1 MGKRVRHGISLGTF
15 LEIIVADFLRG
26 VESLLYIAVL
36 KRAKHLIVM
45 MSPYAGIIIGL
56 KLKSHTNLVGL
67 RLAES
72 RHTLVGIGESAE
84 QILHMVAHLMGY
96 DIGIGKV
103 SVGTES
109 AAHFGEKRQVYIQA
123 LVGRTI
129 ERTGLGSGVAAAAVD
144 RTGEKYERGRLIFK
158 ALFGKKFGPYILRS
172 GKYLFGKSGK
182 LLFLSGRRVGRRLA

>member
-36 KRAKHLIVM
+36 KRTKHLIVM

-72 RHTLVGIGESAE
+72 RHPLVGIGESAE
-84 QILHMVAHLMGY
+84 QILHMVAHLMG
-96 DIGIGKV
+96 K
-103 SVGTES
+103 
-109 AAHFGEKRQVYIQA
+109 
-123 LVGRTI
+123 
-129 ERTGLGSGVAAAAVD
+129 
-144 RTGEKYERGRLIFK
+144 
-158 ALFGKKFGPYILRS
+158 
-172 GKYLFGKSGK
+172 
-182 LLFLSGRRVGRRLA
+182 